1 MLKRKNAAKEET
13 RKVGYMIRPRERN
26 KAPEVLISFVK
37 TRMGQ
42 TRYSL
47 AKISRKKGKGKTQ
60 EAFFSLTQAEKEE
73 FSQEGR

>member
-60 EAFFSLTQAEKEE
+60 EAFS
-73 FSQEGR
+73 R